1 MSARPQDIYQP
12 IEYPESDGG
21 PMAETE
27 RHAQL
32 MIDLRFALQRRY
44 RAASDVY
51 VGINMLLYWVEGDPT
66 KSKAPDVFVVFGV
79 AKEPPRRT
87 WQIWKEGKAPA
98 VVFEITSRKTW
109 RDDMYEKWQLYARL
123 GVREYFLFDPE
134 YDYLPESLMGW
145 RLHDDG
151 QYFSLPLLDGCIRSE
166 VLGVDLCDT
175 GETLRLRDAQ
185 TGELL
190 PTPMEES
197 LARQAAEARAAQ
209 EIAARQTAEALAA
222 QEASAR
228 QQAEA
233 RAARLAQQLCAL
245 GLEPEV

>member
-1 MSARPQDIYQP
+1 MSARPQDFYQP
-12 IEYPESDGG
+12 IEYPESDGE

-44 RAASDVY
+44 SAASDVY
-51 VGINMLLYWVEGDPT
+51 VGINLFMYWVEGDPT
-66 KSKAPDVFVVFGV
+66 KSKAPDLFVVCG
-79 AKEPPRRT
+79 APKEPPRRVWQT
-87 WQIWKEGKAPA
+87 WIEGKAPD

-134 YDYLPESLMGW
+134 YDYLPEPLMGW
-145 RLHDDG
+145 RLRDDG
-151 QYFSLPLLDGCIRSE
+151 QYFPIPLLDGCLRSE
-166 VLGVDLCDT
+166 VLEVDLGDT

-190 PTPMEES
+190 PTPAEES
-197 LARQAAEARAAQ
+197 LARQAAEARAV
-209 EIAARQTAEALAA
+209 
-222 QEASAR
+222 QEAAAR

-233 RAARLAQQLCAL
+233 RAARLANQLCAL